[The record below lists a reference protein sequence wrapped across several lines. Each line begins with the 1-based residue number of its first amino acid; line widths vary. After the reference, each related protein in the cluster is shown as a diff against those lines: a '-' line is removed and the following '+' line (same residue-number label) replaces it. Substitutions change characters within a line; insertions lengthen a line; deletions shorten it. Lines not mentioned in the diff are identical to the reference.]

1 MSGSFQEK
9 KKNKSAEVD
18 LFFKKK
24 KLAFSFGNA
33 AEYSHQ
39 ENPGKGF
46 LLLFSLKLNAGPEE
60 RLI

>member
-18 LFFKKK
+18 LFFLK